1 MTMLVVTHEMNFAR
15 DVGDRVVF
23 MDEGLIVEEGEPKG
37 FFTRPQTERA
47 REFLRRLLEK

>member
-1 MTMLVVTHEMNFAR
+1 MNFAR

-23 MDEGLIVEEGEPKG
+23 MDEGLIVEQGEPED